1 MLPLDASLALCREAG
16 VQPSHILAMQGPFSE
31 EMDTAMLRAV
41 SAKWLVTKDG
51 GEAGG
56 FAAKVAAARKAGAN
70 VLVIGRPKQREG
82 KSFSQVLDSLEC
94 RFGFRFA
101 QSVKIVGIGP
111 GSRDA
116 MTQEAR
122 RAIEEADCLIGA
134 RRMLD
139 AAARGGQKTYA
150 AIAPQEIA
158 DFIHAHCEYRQSA
171 VVMSGDTG
179 FFSGTRKLLP
189 LLSDCEVSVLP
200 GLSSLSYL
208 CAKLQTSYEDVHVVS
223 LHGRA
228 HDITAD
234 VRAHARVFAL
244 VGGENGVNGL
254 CRTLAENGLGTVTV
268 SVGEQL
274 SYEDETITTGTAE
287 ELSLKGS
294 ELAADLFLF
303 DDELTA
309 VQSRNLEEILGAR
322 VIDRTALILDIFAQ
336 RATSREGKLQVE
348 LAQQKYRLPRLLG
361 QGTVLSRLGG
371 GIGTRGPGEKKLEI
385 DRRRIKRRIFELS
398 EELGEIE
405 KQRSLRRARRE
416 KNSTPV
422 VALVGY
428 TNAGKSTLLNALT
441 DASVLAEDMLFATL
455 DPVVR
460 QAELPNGTEVLI
472 SDTVGFINKL
482 PHDLVEAFRSTL
494 EEAANA
500 DIILHVVDRSSP
512 YYESQMAVVED
523 VLSRLGAL
531 DIPRIN
537 VYNKC
542 DLTGER
548 TPNDGVFISAAKG
561 TGIDELLEQIE
572 SRINSGRL
580 EVDLVVPYDKY
591 EAMNVIRAEGR
602 ILKEDHQGDGA
613 HLKIQI
619 NETALWKLKRMLG
632 EGYGQN

>member
-1 MLPLDASLALCREAG
+1 MNIRIFSGTTEGHALCRFLASCGVPAEVYVATEYGAAVMEPMPGITVHEGRLDEEEIASLLDKNTLLIDATHPYAALVTDNLRAACRRTGAQYERLLRPALSHREGETVPDTASAVAWLSAHPGKVLLTTGSKDLKTYSKVKDFTDRAYARVLPLDASLELCREAG

-31 EMDTAMLRAV
+31 EMDEAMLRAV

-234 VRAHARVFAL
+234 VRAHARVFARRRREWRERP
-244 VGGENGVNGL
+244 VPNAGGK
-254 CRTLAENGLGTVTV
+254 RPRHR
-268 SVGEQL
+268 
-274 SYEDETITTGTAE
+274 
-287 ELSLKGS
+287 
-294 ELAADLFLF
+294 
-303 DDELTA
+303 DDERRRTFKL
-309 VQSRNLEEILGAR
+309 RGR
-322 VIDRTALILDIFAQ
+322 DRHH
-336 RATSREGKLQVE
+336 R
-348 LAQQKYRLPRLLG
+348 Y
-361 QGTVLSRLGG
+361 GG
-371 GIGTRGPGEKKLEI
+371 G
-385 DRRRIKRRIFELS
+385 
-398 EELGEIE
+398 
-405 KQRSLRRARRE
+405 
-416 KNSTPV
+416 
-422 VALVGY
+422 
-428 TNAGKSTLLNALT
+428 
-441 DASVLAEDMLFATL
+441 
-455 DPVVR
+455 
-460 QAELPNGTEVLI
+460 
-472 SDTVGFINKL
+472 
-482 PHDLVEAFRSTL
+482 
-494 EEAANA
+494 
-500 DIILHVVDRSSP
+500 
-512 YYESQMAVVED
+512 
-523 VLSRLGAL
+523 
-531 DIPRIN
+531 
-537 VYNKC
+537 
-542 DLTGER
+542 
-548 TPNDGVFISAAKG
+548 AAK
-561 TGIDELLEQIE
+561 
-572 SRINSGRL
+572 
-580 EVDLVVPYDKY
+580 
-591 EAMNVIRAEGR
+591 
-602 ILKEDHQGDGA
+602 
-613 HLKIQI
+613 
-619 NETALWKLKRMLG
+619 
-632 EGYGQN
+632 

>member
-1 MLPLDASLALCREAG
+1 MKEYLDELAFLADTAG
-16 VQPSHILAMQGPFSE
+16 VE
-31 EMDTAMLRAV
+31 AV
-41 SAKWLVTKDG
+41 KRFYQKLDYPNSVTFVGSGKLQEIKEYVVENEIG
-51 GEAGG
+51 
-56 FAAKVAAARKAGAN
+56 
-70 VLVIGRPKQREG
+70 LVI
-82 KSFSQVLDSLEC
+82 
-94 RFGFRFA
+94 
-101 QSVKIVGIGP
+101 
-111 GSRDA
+111 
-116 MTQEAR
+116 
-122 RAIEEADCLIGA
+122 
-134 RRMLD
+134 
-139 AAARGGQKTYA
+139 
-150 AIAPQEIA
+150 
-158 DFIHAHCEYRQSA
+158 
-171 VVMSGDTG
+171 
-179 FFSGTRKLLP
+179 
-189 LLSDCEVSVLP
+189 
-200 GLSSLSYL
+200 
-208 CAKLQTSYEDVHVVS
+208 
-223 LHGRA
+223 
-228 HDITAD
+228 
-234 VRAHARVFAL
+234 
-244 VGGENGVNGL
+244 
-254 CRTLAENGLGTVTV
+254 
-268 SVGEQL
+268 
-274 SYEDETITTGTAE
+274 
-287 ELSLKGS
+287 
-294 ELAADLFLF
+294 F
-303 DDELTA
+303 DDELFA
-309 VQSRNLEEILGAR
+309 KQLRNIEKELQVKIL
-322 VIDRTALILDIFAQ
+322 DRTNLILDIFAG
-336 RATSREGKLQVE
+336 RAQSREGKLQVE

-416 KNSTPV
+416 KNSTPI

-523 VLSRLGAL
+523 VLSKLGAL

-580 EVDLVVPYDKY
+580 EVDVVVPYDRY

>member
-1 MLPLDASLALCREAG
+1 MGRVNGNIQGIKDTLLERIELLYDMRQGQDEFVSREMVAELSQLTGILGREISVYIGRDGRIADVSVGDNAKVSMPNMRLVRNEDRLCGVRCIHTHPNGDGRLSGVDLGTLRSMRLDSMAAIGVRE
-16 VQPSHILAMQGPFSE
+16 
-31 EMDTAMLRAV
+31 D
-41 SAKWLVTKDG
+41 
-51 GEAGG
+51 GEAAMIY
-56 FAAKVAAARKAGAN
+56 AAYLGEADEEEIYLADDRLKSTTVEAEGSRPERAILVGLENSEPYDTLAELGELAKTAGAN
-70 VLVIGRPKQREG
+70 VVGRFTQKKAGADNATYIGSG
-82 KSFSQVLDSLEC
+82 K
-94 RFGFRFA
+94 
-101 QSVKIVGIGP
+101 
-111 GSRDA
+111 
-116 MTQEAR
+116 
-122 RAIEEADCLIGA
+122 
-134 RRMLD
+134 
-139 AAARGGQKTYA
+139 
-150 AIAPQEIA
+150 
-158 DFIHAHCEYRQSA
+158 
-171 VVMSGDTG
+171 
-179 FFSGTRKLLP
+179 
-189 LLSDCEVSVLP
+189 
-200 GLSSLSYL
+200 
-208 CAKLQTSYEDVHVVS
+208 
-223 LHGRA
+223 
-228 HDITAD
+228 
-234 VRAHARVFAL
+234 
-244 VGGENGVNGL
+244 
-254 CRTLAENGLGTVTV
+254 
-268 SVGEQL
+268 
-274 SYEDETITTGTAE
+274 AE

-294 ELAADLFLF
+294 ELEADLFIF

-361 QGTVLSRLGG
+361 QGAVLSRLGG

-385 DRRRIKRRIFELS
+385 DRRRIKRRIFELT
-398 EELGEIE
+398 EELNEIE

-460 QAELPNGTEVLI
+460 QAELPNGTEVLL

-500 DIILHVVDRSSP
+500 DIILHVVDRSSS

-523 VLSRLGAL
+523 VLSKLGAL

-561 TGIDELLEQIE
+561 IGIDGLLEKIE
-572 SRINSGRL
+572 RQINSGRL
-580 EVDLVVPYDKY
+580 EVDVVVPYDKY
-591 EAMNVIRAEGR
+591 EAMKVIRAEGR
-602 ILKEDHQGDGA
+602 ILKEDHRGDGA

-632 EGYGQN
+632 ERYGQN